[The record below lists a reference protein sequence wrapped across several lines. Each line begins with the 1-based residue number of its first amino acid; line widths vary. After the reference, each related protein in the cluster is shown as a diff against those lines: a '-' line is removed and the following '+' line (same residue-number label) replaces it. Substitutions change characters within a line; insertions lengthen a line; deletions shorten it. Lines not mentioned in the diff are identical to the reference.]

1 MKRLII
7 TLIVTLAV
15 FVIPVPADA
24 HGVRITYTLDEQTGE
39 ITVLA
44 EFDTG
49 ERMDDA
55 QVAIFA
61 PDDLVNPWQTGT
73 TDENGEYTFMPDYA
87 IEGTWDV
94 QVRKAGHGGLVNIPL
109 DANMAPA
116 TDVDRTDTPTPAN
129 TPTDATQIVI
139 TGDAQLEIT
148 GDVIIRAA
156 GGVENNNDGGIT
168 DGLSQVQIA
177 IMSISVIWGF
187 VGTALYFSAR
197 NQIKQ
202 TRRTK
207 ED

>member
-1 MKRLII
+1 MKRLTV
-7 TLIVTLAV
+7 TLIATLVT
-15 FVIPVPADA
+15 FVITMPAYG
-24 HGVRITYTLDEQTGE
+24 HGVRITYTFDDRTGE

-61 PDDLVNPWQTGT
+61 PNDLVNPWQTGT
-73 TDENGEYTFMPDYA
+73 TDENGEYTFMPDYNL
-87 IEGTWDV
+87 EGTWDV
-94 QVRKAGHGGLVNIPL
+94 QVRKAGHGGLVNIPI
-109 DANMAPA
+109 DSSMAPSA
-116 TDVDRTDTPTPAN
+116 APTTAN
-129 TPTDATQIVI
+129 TPAATTQIVI

-156 GGVENNNDGGIT
+156 GSVENNPGSGLT
-168 DGLSQVQIA
+168 DGMSSTQIA

-197 NQIKQ
+197 SLHKQ
-202 TRRTK
+202 T
-207 ED
+207 